1 MKGNTWNNIVKPIV
15 VLGAICLVASAALAA
30 VNEVTAPIIKAQ
42 EEAAANEA
50 YFAVLP
56 EADGFEAV
64 TDYQTS
70 NIQAVM
76 KATNGAGW
84 AIQAYGKGFGGDV
97 PVIVGFDANGT
108 IVGIQFLANSE
119 TSGYG
124 QKLVDGSEDGIN
136 FTQQFIGMSEAPEV
150 GANIDAIAG
159 ATVSSKAAA
168 SAVTSAMNCFN
179 EVALGQAAV
188 VDEGPVTLSPEEVR
202 AMLAPGAASMTQID
216 APEGLTEA
224 WQGDD
229 GSYVLYAEDK
239 GWEYATSPMTIA
251 VGFDANGVITG
262 VWVDASTQTAGIGDV
277 AAGEDYLSQY
287 TGIANEAGLD
297 GVDTVAGS
305 TQSTVG
311 VKKAV
316 RKCVQAIALLN
327 PNAGTG
333 ETAASDAAS
342 VSADSAASSAA
353 TTGEAASVPADSAA
367 SSASTTSEAAS
378 APAASASSAS

>member
-56 EADGFEAV
+56 EADDFEAV

-124 QKLVDGSEDGIN
+124 QKLVDGSEDGIS

-333 ETAASDAAS
+333 ETAAS
-342 VSADSAASSAA
+342 
-353 TTGEAASVPADSAA
+353 GAASVPADSAA

-378 APAASASSAS
+378 VPAASASSAS

>member
-1 MKGNTWNNIVKPIV
+1 M
-15 VLGAICLVASAALAA
+15 
-30 VNEVTAPIIKAQ
+30 
-42 EEAAANEA
+42 
-50 YFAVLP
+50 
-56 EADGFEAV
+56 
-64 TDYQTS
+64 
-70 NIQAVM
+70 
-76 KATNGAGW
+76 
-84 AIQAYGKGFGGDV
+84 

-124 QKLVDGSEDGIN
+124 QKLVDGSEDGIS
-136 FTQQFIGMSEAPEV
+136 FIQQFIGMSEAPEV
-150 GANIDAIAG
+150 GANIDAISG

-277 AAGEDYLSQY
+277 AAGEDYLGQY

-333 ETAASDAAS
+333 ETVASD
-342 VSADSAASSAA
+342 
-353 TTGEAASVPADSAA
+353 AASVPADSSA
-367 SSASTTSEAAS
+367 SSAATTSEAAS

>member
-150 GANIDAIAG
+150 GANIDAISG

-202 AMLAPGAASMTQID
+202 AMLAPNATSMTQID
-216 APEGLTEA
+216 TP
-224 WQGDD
+224 
-229 GSYVLYAEDK
+229 
-239 GWEYATSPMTIA
+239 
-251 VGFDANGVITG
+251 
-262 VWVDASTQTAGIGDV
+262 
-277 AAGEDYLSQY
+277 
-287 TGIANEAGLD
+287 
-297 GVDTVAGS
+297 
-305 TQSTVG
+305 
-311 VKKAV
+311 KA
-316 RKCVQAIALLN
+316 
-327 PNAGTG
+327 
-333 ETAASDAAS
+333 
-342 VSADSAASSAA
+342 
-353 TTGEAASVPADSAA
+353 
-367 SSASTTSEAAS
+367 
-378 APAASASSAS
+378 

>member
-1 MKGNTWNNIVKPIV
+1 
-15 VLGAICLVASAALAA
+15 
-30 VNEVTAPIIKAQ
+30 
-42 EEAAANEA
+42 
-50 YFAVLP
+50 
-56 EADGFEAV
+56 
-64 TDYQTS
+64 
-70 NIQAVM
+70 
-76 KATNGAGW
+76 
-84 AIQAYGKGFGGDV
+84 
-97 PVIVGFDANGT
+97 
-108 IVGIQFLANSE
+108 
-119 TSGYG
+119 
-124 QKLVDGSEDGIN
+124 
-136 FTQQFIGMSEAPEV
+136 
-150 GANIDAIAG
+150 
-159 ATVSSKAAA
+159 
-168 SAVTSAMNCFN
+168 
-179 EVALGQAAV
+179 
-188 VDEGPVTLSPEEVR
+188 
-202 AMLAPGAASMTQID
+202 MLAPGAASMTQID

-333 ETAASDAAS
+333 ETAAS
-342 VSADSAASSAA
+342 
-353 TTGEAASVPADSAA
+353 GAASVPADSAA
-367 SSASTTSEAAS
+367 SSASTTGEAAS
-378 APAASASSAS
+378 APRRQRRKQRFHRRRSRQRARCQRVQRILREEAV

>member
-1 MKGNTWNNIVKPIV
+1 MKGKTWNDIVKPIV
-15 VLGAICLVASAALAA
+15 VLVVICIVASAALAG
-30 VNEVTAPIIKAQ
+30 VNQVTAPIIAEQ
-42 EEAAANEA
+42 QEAAANAA
-50 YFAVLP
+50 YLAVLP
-56 EADGFEAV
+56 DADGFEEV
-64 TDYQTS
+64 TDFATT
-70 NIQAVM
+70 NVQAVL

-84 AIQAYGKGFGGDV
+84 VIKASAKGFGGDV
-97 PVIVGFDANGT
+97 PVVVGFDAEGT
-108 IVGIQFLANSE
+108 IVGIQFMENSE
-119 TSGYG
+119 TAGYG
-124 QKLVDGSEDGIN
+124 QKLVDGSEDGIA
-136 FTQQFIGMSEAPEV
+136 FTQQFIGMSEAPVV
-150 GANIDAIAG
+150 GTNIDAISG

-168 SAVTSAMNCFN
+168 SAVTTAINCFN

-188 VDEGPVTLSPEEVR
+188 IDEGPVTLSPEEVR
-202 AMLAPGAASMTQID
+202 AMLAPNATTLTQID

-277 AAGEDYLSQY
+277 AAGEDYLGQY

-333 ETAASDAAS
+333 DA
-342 VSADSAASSAA
+342 
-353 TTGEAASVPADSAA
+353 AASVPADSAA
-367 SSASTTSEAAS
+367 ATSEAATSAAASEAASTSEAAS
-378 APAASASSAS
+378 AADSSAASASSAS

>member
-50 YFAVLP
+50 YLVVLP
-56 EADGFEAV
+56 DADGFEEV
-64 TDYQTS
+64 TDFQTS
-70 NIQAVM
+70 NVQAVM

-84 AIQAYGKGFGGDV
+84 VIKASAKGYGGDV
-97 PVIVGFDANGT
+97 PVVVGFDANGT

-150 GANIDAIAG
+150 GANIDAISG

-188 VDEGPVTLSPEEVR
+188 IDEGPVTLSPEEVR
-202 AMLAPGAASMTQID
+202 AMLAPNATLTQID

-251 VGFDANGVITG
+251 VGFDPNGVITG
-262 VWVDASTQTAGIGDV
+262 VWVDTSSQTPAYGGMAIND
-277 AAGEDYLSQY
+277 DYLGQY

-316 RKCVQAIALLN
+316 RKCVQAIAALN
-327 PNAGTG
+327 PNAGAG

-342 VSADSAASSAA
+342 VPADSAASSAA
-353 TTGEAASVPADSAA
+353 TTGEAASVPADSSA

-378 APAASASSAS
+378 VPAASASSAS

>member
-1 MKGNTWNNIVKPIV
+1 MKGKTWNDIVKPIV
-15 VLGAICLVASAALAA
+15 VLVVICLVASAALAG
-30 VNEVTAPIIKAQ
+30 VNQVTAPIIAEQ
-42 EEAAANEA
+42 QEAAANAA
-50 YFAVLP
+50 YLAVLP
-56 EADGFEAV
+56 EADGFEEV
-64 TDYQTS
+64 TDFATTNVQS
-70 NIQAVM
+70 VL

-84 AIQAYGKGFGGDV
+84 VIKVSAKGFGGDV
-97 PVIVGFDANGT
+97 PVVVGFDAGGA
-108 IVGIQFLANSE
+108 IVGIQFMENSE
-119 TSGYG
+119 TAGYG
-124 QKLVDGSEDGIN
+124 QKLVDGSEDGIA
-136 FTQQFIGMSEAPEV
+136 FTQQFIGMTEAPVV
-150 GANIDAIAG
+150 GTNIDAISG

-168 SAVTSAMNCFN
+168 SAVTTAINCFN

-188 VDEGPVTLSPEEVR
+188 IDEGPVTLSPEEVR
-202 AMLAPGAASMTQID
+202 AMLAPNATLTQID

-251 VGFDANGVITG
+251 VGFDPNGVITG

-277 AAGEDYLSQY
+277 AAGEDYLGQY

-316 RKCVQAIALLN
+316 RKCVQAIAVLN
-327 PNAGTG
+327 PNAGAG
-333 ETAASDAAS
+333 
-342 VSADSAASSAA
+342 AA
-353 TTGEAASVPADSAA
+353 TSVPADSSAA
-367 SSASTTSEAAS
+367 TSEAATSAPATSEAAS
-378 APAASASSAS
+378 ASEATSASEAASASSAS

>member
-136 FTQQFIGMSEAPEV
+136 FTQ
-150 GANIDAIAG
+150 
-159 ATVSSKAAA
+159 
-168 SAVTSAMNCFN
+168 
-179 EVALGQAAV
+179 
-188 VDEGPVTLSPEEVR
+188 
-202 AMLAPGAASMTQID
+202 
-216 APEGLTEA
+216 
-224 WQGDD
+224 
-229 GSYVLYAEDK
+229 
-239 GWEYATSPMTIA
+239 
-251 VGFDANGVITG
+251 
-262 VWVDASTQTAGIGDV
+262 
-277 AAGEDYLSQY
+277 
-287 TGIANEAGLD
+287 
-297 GVDTVAGS
+297 
-305 TQSTVG
+305 
-311 VKKAV
+311 
-316 RKCVQAIALLN
+316 
-327 PNAGTG
+327 
-333 ETAASDAAS
+333 
-342 VSADSAASSAA
+342 
-353 TTGEAASVPADSAA
+353 
-367 SSASTTSEAAS
+367 
-378 APAASASSAS
+378 

>member
-50 YFAVLP
+50 YLVVLP
-56 EADGFEAV
+56 DADGFEEV
-64 TDYQTS
+64 TDFQTS
-70 NIQAVM
+70 NVQAVM

-84 AIQAYGKGFGGDV
+84 VIKASAKGYGGDV
-97 PVIVGFDANGT
+97 PVVVGFDANGT

-150 GANIDAIAG
+150 GANIDAISG

-168 SAVTSAMNCFN
+168 SAVTTAINCFN
-179 EVALGQAAV
+179 EVALGQEAV
-188 VDEGPVTLSPEEVR
+188 IDEGPVTLSPEEVR
-202 AMLAPGAASMTQID
+202 AMLAPNATLTQID

-239 GWEYATSPMTIA
+239 GA
-251 VGFDANGVITG
+251 ITG
-262 VWVDASTQTAGIGDV
+262 VWVDTSSQTPAYGGMAIND
-277 AAGEDYLSQY
+277 DYLGQY

-316 RKCVQAIALLN
+316 RKCVQAIAALN
-327 PNAGTG
+327 PNAGAG

-342 VSADSAASSAA
+342 VPADSAASSAA
-353 TTGEAASVPADSAA
+353 TTGEAASVPADSSA

-378 APAASASSAS
+378 VPAASASSAS